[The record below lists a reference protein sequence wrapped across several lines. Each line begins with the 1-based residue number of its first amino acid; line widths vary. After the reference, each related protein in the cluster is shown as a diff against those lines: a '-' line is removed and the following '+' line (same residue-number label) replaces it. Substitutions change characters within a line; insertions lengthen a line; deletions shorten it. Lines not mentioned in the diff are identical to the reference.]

1 MENNVTK
8 RKWNKECLYSIG
20 SFILAFLILLGFL
33 NCLKNQSS
41 SGFNVL
47 GQNIK
52 FLLPIVL
59 ITFFL
64 IFSFI
69 SGLKSINKNL
79 GNFEKGKLL
88 GIIFTTISFF
98 AVIIFI
104 ISVLEYLL

>member
-1 MENNVTK
+1 MENNVNN

-41 SGFNVL
+41 SGSIIL

-52 FLLPIVL
+52 FWLPIILIIVFLVL
-59 ITFFL
+59 
-64 IFSFI
+64 SFI
-69 SGLKSINKNL
+69 LGIKSINKNPSSL
-79 GNFEKGKLL
+79 EKGKLL
-88 GIIFTTISFF
+88 SIISTTVSFF
-98 AVIIFI
+98 AIIIFI